1 MYITTKPVRR
11 ELVDRVGV
19 PALTRGLA
27 LCRRRTIPLM
37 DRELMMRDELL
48 TRLLLLI
55 VSPSVNRQT
64 PGPVYT
70 ICGEE
75 I

>member
-19 PALTRGLA
+19 PTLTRGLA
-27 LCRRRTIPLM
+27 LCCRRTIPLM
-37 DRELMMRDELL
+37 DRELMRDELL